1 VWHLARVR
9 TRVVLVSALL
19 TALLAACGS
28 PGDDS
33 SSATSA
39 QTPTSAAIATSTTEA
54 ELTAPTT
61 QATTTSVEVSD
72 PAVAYSEPGPFPVGV
87 AELTDGPV
95 PITVFYPG
103 LDGAEDGKQEATYDL
118 RAWLPPAEAAK
129 VGEATTVPMHAYVGL
144 TPADPDGG
152 PYPLV
157 LFSHGL
163 AGYRLQSTFLTTHLA
178 SWGFV
183 VAAVEHPYRNL
194 TAAFGDLG
202 SLVAGFGS
210 TDAPDVAQ
218 LVAAIDQVQAAA
230 SQSTGPLAGLTVET
244 TDVGAVGHSA
254 GGFAVYGAAAVDPRI
269 VTYVAL
275 ASPTGG
281 TFSDT
286 TPTTAPA
293 VPPPDKP
300 SLLIAGSADV
310 IAPLPRVE
318 AAYEAL
324 PTPKA
329 LAVIE
334 GLTHLGFMDICEA
347 TPPGEPNVLQVAKS
361 AGVAVPDL
369 VLRLFADGCDPKYTS
384 PSSAWPAI
392 DALTTAHL
400 RGLLGL
406 DDPPVVLTQADLDA
420 AFPDLHLTLSRSP

>member
-1 VWHLARVR
+1 MLN
-9 TRVVLVSALL
+9 
-19 TALLAACGS
+19 
-28 PGDDS
+28 
-33 SSATSA
+33 
-39 QTPTSAAIATSTTEA
+39 
-54 ELTAPTT
+54 
-61 QATTTSVEVSD
+61 

-103 LDGAEDGKQEATYDL
+103 LDGAEEGKQEATYDL

-129 VGEATTVPMHAYVGL
+129 VGQAQAVQMRAYEGL
-144 TPADPDGG
+144 TPADADGG

-202 SLVAGFGS
+202 SLVTGFGS
-210 TDAPDVAQ
+210 TDAPDVEQ
-218 LVAAIDQVQAAA
+218 LVAAIDQVEAAA

-281 TFSDT
+281 TFSDA

-300 SLLIAGSADV
+300 SLLIAGSTDV

-329 LAVIE
+329 LAVID
-334 GLTHLGFMDICEA
+334 GVTHLGFMDICEITA
-347 TPPGEPNVLQVAKS
+347 PGEPNVLQVAKA

-392 DALTTAHL
+392 NALTTAHL
-400 RGLLGL
+400 RGVLGL
-406 DDPPVVLTQADLDA
+406 DDPPVILTQADLDA
-420 AFPDLHLTLSRSP
+420 AFPDLDLTLSRSP